1 MASFWQ
7 RLFGGAPADE
17 GAAAATPAA
26 SAALAALGADMHSH
40 LLPGLDDGA
49 ETVAHSLDL
58 LRSLRDLGFRKLVM
72 TPHIMGDFYKNTPE
86 GIRDALALLRTEADR
101 AGLGDVVL
109 DCAAEYYLD
118 EFLGR
123 KLADG
128 TEMLTFGGAE
138 RYLLFETSYM
148 NEPLNLYDIIFEMKS
163 QGYRPVLAH
172 PERYT
177 YLYGRFAEI
186 EKMRR
191 DYGVLLQVNLNSL
204 SGYYS
209 PAARKV
215 AEQLVDAGLVDF
227 AGTDTHHLR
236 HTDTL
241 LRRTAPLPHVAKLLQ
256 LPLLNN
262 TL

>member
-1 MASFWQ
+1 MTSFWQ
-7 RLFGGAPADE
+7 RLLGG
-17 GAAAATPAA
+17 GAA
-26 SAALAALGADMHSH
+26 SAAPASVPTTLAILGVDMHSH

-49 ETVAHSLDL
+49 ETVTHSLDL
-58 LRSLRDLGFRKLVM
+58 LRALQALGYRKLVM

-86 GIRDALALLRTEADR
+86 GIRAALALLRTEAME
-101 AGLGDVVL
+101 AGLGDMEL

-118 EFLGR
+118 EFLGL

-128 TEMLTFGGAE
+128 TEMLTFGGE
-138 RYLLFETSYM
+138 KRYLLFETSYM
-148 NEPLNLYDIIFEMKS
+148 NEPLNFYETVFEMKA

-191 DYGVLLQVNLNSL
+191 EYDLLLQVNLNSL
-204 SGYYS
+204 AGYYS
-209 PAARKV
+209 PAAKKV
-215 AEQLVDAGLVDF
+215 AEQLVDGGLVDF
-227 AGTDTHHLR
+227 VGTDAHHLR

-241 LRRTAPLPHVAKLLQ
+241 LKHTLNQPYMKKLLR

-262 TL
+262 TI

>member
-1 MASFWQ
+1 MASLWQ
-7 RLFGGAPADE
+7 RFFGGA
-17 GAAAATPAA
+17 A
-26 SAALAALGADMHSH
+26 SASSVPLTLMALGADMHSH

-49 ETVAHSLDL
+49 ETLEHSLDL
-58 LRSLRDLGFRKLVM
+58 LRALRALGYRKLIM

-86 GIRDALALLRTEADR
+86 GIRAALQLLREAAAE
-101 AGLGDVVL
+101 AGLGDVKL
-109 DCAAEYYLD
+109 ECAAEYYLD

-128 TEMLTFGGAE
+128 TEMLTFGGDK

-148 NEPLNLYDIIFEMKS
+148 NEPLNLFDIIFELKA
-163 QGYRPVLAH
+163 QGYTPVLAH

-177 YLYGRFAEI
+177 YFYGRFTEI
-186 EKMRR
+186 EKLRR
-191 DYGVLLQVNLNSL
+191 DHGILLQVNLNSL
-204 SGYYS
+204 AGYYS
-209 PAARKV
+209 PAAKKV
-215 AEQLVDAGLVDF
+215 AEQLVDGGLVDF
-227 AGTDTHHLR
+227 VGTDTHHLR

-241 LRRTAPLPHVAKLLQ
+241 LHRTLSLPHMERLLQ

>member
-1 MASFWQ
+1 MANFWQ
-7 RLFGGAPADE
+7 KLFGGNAAPKT
-17 GAAAATPAA
+17 ATTAVP
-26 SAALAALGADMHSH
+26 SQVLAVLGADMHSH

-49 ETVAHSLDL
+49 ETVEHSLGL
-58 LRSLRDLGFRKLVM
+58 LRALREMGYRKLIM
-72 TPHIMGDFYKNTPE
+72 TPHVMGDFYKNTPA
-86 GIRDALALLRTEADR
+86 GIRAALQLLREAATA
-101 AGLGDVVL
+101 AGLDDVAL

-128 TEMLTFGGAE
+128 TEMLTFGGDK

-148 NEPLNLYDIIFEMKS
+148 NEPLNLFETIFEMKA

-177 YLYGRFAEI
+177 YLYGRFGDI

-204 SGYYS
+204 AGYYS
-209 PAARKV
+209 PAAKKV
-215 AEQLVDAGLVDF
+215 AEQLIDGGMVDF
-227 AGTDTHHLR
+227 VGTDAHHLR

-241 LRRTAPLPHVAKLLQ
+241 LRRTLPQPHLEKLLK

>member
-1 MASFWQ
+1 MATFWQ
-7 RLFGGAPADE
+7 KLFGGGTAQ
-17 GAAAATPAA
+17 AASTAATP
-26 SAALAALGADMHSH
+26 SQALAVLGADMHSH

-49 ETVAHSLDL
+49 ETVEHSLDL
-58 LRSLRDLGFRKLVM
+58 LRALRELGYRKLIM
-72 TPHIMGDFYKNTPE
+72 TPHIMGDFFKNTPE
-86 GIRDALALLRTEADR
+86 GIRAALQVLREAAAV
-101 AGLGDVVL
+101 AGLDDVAL

-128 TEMLTFGGAE
+128 TEMLTFGGDK

-148 NEPLNLYDIIFEMKS
+148 NEPLNLFEIIFEMKA

-177 YLYGRFAEI
+177 YLYGRFSDI

-191 DYGVLLQVNLNSL
+191 DYDVLLQVNLNSL
-204 SGYYS
+204 AGYYS
-209 PAARKV
+209 PAAKKV
-215 AEQLVDAGLVDF
+215 AEQLVDAGMVDF
-227 AGTDTHHLR
+227 VGTDTHHLR

-241 LRRTAPLPHVAKLLQ
+241 LRRTLPQPHLEKLLK

>member
-1 MASFWQ
+1 MASLWQ
-7 RLFGGAPADE
+7 RLFGGATSASVAPA
-17 GAAAATPAA
+17 TL
-26 SAALAALGADMHSH
+26 AALATDMHSH

-49 ETVAHSLDL
+49 ETVEHSLDL
-58 LRSLRDLGFRKLVM
+58 LRALRDLGYRKLVM

-86 GIRDALALLRTEADR
+86 GIRAALKLLREAAAA
-101 AGLGDVVL
+101 AGLHDVAL
-109 DCAAEYYLD
+109 ECAAEYYLD
-118 EFLGR
+118 EFLGQ

-128 TEMLTFGGAE
+128 TEMLTFGGDK

-148 NEPLNLYDIIFEMKS
+148 NEPLNLFEIIFEMKA
-163 QGYRPVLAH
+163 QGYQPVLAH

-209 PAARKV
+209 PAAKKV
-215 AEQLVDAGLVDF
+215 AEQLIEGELVDF
-227 AGTDTHHLR
+227 VGTDTHHLR

-241 LRRTAPLPHVAKLLQ
+241 AQRTLVQPYMEKLLR

>member
-7 RLFGGAPADE
+7 RLFGG
-17 GAAAATPAA
+17 GANAA
-26 SAALAALGADMHSH
+26 SAATVSVPATLAILGTDMHSH

-58 LRSLRDLGFRKLVM
+58 LRALRALGYRKLVM
-72 TPHIMGDFYKNTPE
+72 TPHVMGDFYKNTPE
-86 GIRDALALLRTEADR
+86 GIRAALELLRAEAS
-101 AGLGDVVL
+101 AVGLGDVAL
-109 DCAAEYYLD
+109 ECAAEYYLD

-128 TEMLTFGGAE
+128 TEMLTFGGE
-138 RYLLFETSYM
+138 KRYLLFETSYM
-148 NEPLNLYDIIFEMKS
+148 NEPLNFYETVFELKA

-177 YLYGRFAEI
+177 YLYGRFADI

-191 DYGVLLQVNLNSL
+191 EYDILLQVNLNSL
-204 SGYYS
+204 AGYYS
-209 PAARKV
+209 PAAKKV

-227 AGTDTHHLR
+227 VGTDAHHLR

-241 LRRTAPLPHVAKLLQ
+241 LKRTLPQPHLEKLLK

>member
-1 MASFWQ
+1 
-7 RLFGGAPADE
+7 
-17 GAAAATPAA
+17 
-26 SAALAALGADMHSH
+26 MHSH

-49 ETVAHSLDL
+49 ETIAHSLDL
-58 LRSLRDLGFRKLVM
+58 LRALRDLGFRKLIM

-86 GIRDALALLRTEADR
+86 GIRAALQQLSEAATS
-101 AGLGDVVL
+101 AGLADVEL

-128 TEMLTFGGAE
+128 TEMLTFGADQ

-148 NEPLNLYDIIFEMKS
+148 NEPLNLYEIIFEMKA

-177 YLYGRFAEI
+177 YLYGRLAEL
-186 EKMRR
+186 EKLRN
-191 DYGVLLQVNLNSL
+191 DHGVLLQLNLNSL
-204 SGYYS
+204 AGYYS
-209 PAARKV
+209 PAAKRV
-215 AEQLVDAGLVDF
+215 AEELIDAALVDF
-227 AGTDTHHLR
+227 VGTDTHHLR
-236 HTDTL
+236 HTETL
-241 LRRTAPLPHVAKLLQ
+241 LNRTLPQLYTEKLLK
-256 LPLLNN
+256 LPLLNT

>member
-1 MASFWQ
+1 MASLWQ
-7 RLFGGAPADE
+7 RLFGGAT
-17 GAAAATPAA
+17 ATPAGPPT
-26 SAALAALGADMHSH
+26 LAALGADMHSH

-49 ETVAHSLDL
+49 ETVEHSLDL
-58 LRSLRDLGFRKLVM
+58 LRALRELGYRKLIM

-86 GIRDALALLRTEADR
+86 GIRTALQQLRKAAAE
-101 AGLGDVVL
+101 AGLGDVEL

-128 TEMLTFGGAE
+128 TEMLTFGGDK

-148 NEPLNLYDIIFEMKS
+148 NEPLNLFEIIFELKA
-163 QGYRPVLAH
+163 QGYTPVLAH

-177 YLYGRFAEI
+177 YFYGRLAEV
-186 EKMRR
+186 EALRR
-191 DYGVLLQVNLNSL
+191 DHGVLLQVNLNSL
-204 SGYYS
+204 AGYYS
-209 PAARKV
+209 PAAKKV
-215 AEQLVDAGLVDF
+215 AEQLIDGGLVDF
-227 AGTDTHHLR
+227 VGTDTHHLR

-241 LRRTAPLPHVAKLLQ
+241 LRRTLPLPHLEKLLR

>member
-1 MASFWQ
+1 MATLWQ
-7 RLFGGAPADE
+7 RLFGGATSS
-17 GAAAATPAA
+17 AAPAA
-26 SAALAALGADMHSH
+26 VATSQALAALGADMHSH

-49 ETVAHSLDL
+49 ETLEHSLDL
-58 LRSLRDLGFRKLVM
+58 LRALRELGYRKLIM

-86 GIRDALALLRTEADR
+86 GIRAALQLLREA
-101 AGLGDVVL
+101 AATSGLGDVAL

-123 KLADG
+123 KLTDG
-128 TEMLTFGGAE
+128 TEMLTFGGDK

-148 NEPLNLYDIIFEMKS
+148 NEPLNLFDIIFELKS
-163 QGYRPVLAH
+163 QGYQPVLAH

-177 YLYGRFAEI
+177 YLYGRFGEL

-191 DYGVLLQVNLNSL
+191 DHGVLLQLNLNSL
-204 SGYYS
+204 AGYYS
-209 PAARKV
+209 PAAKKV
-215 AEQLVDAGLVDF
+215 AEQLIDAGMVDF
-227 AGTDTHHLR
+227 VGTDAHHLR

-241 LRRTAPLPHVAKLLQ
+241 LNRTLPQPYLEKALK

>member
-1 MASFWQ
+1 MATLWQ
-7 RLFGGAPADE
+7 RFFGGTAPAPT
-17 GAAAATPAA
+17 APLT
-26 SAALAALGADMHSH
+26 LAALGADMHSH

-49 ETVAHSLDL
+49 ETLAHSLDL
-58 LRSLRDLGFRKLVM
+58 LRALRALGYRKLIM
-72 TPHIMGDFYKNTPE
+72 TPHIMGDFFKNTPE
-86 GIRDALALLRTEADR
+86 SIRAALQLLREAAAEAD
-101 AGLGDVVL
+101 LGDLEL

-128 TEMLTFGGAE
+128 TEMLTFGGDK

-148 NEPLNLYDIIFEMKS
+148 NEPLNLYDIIFELS
-163 QGYRPVLAH
+163 AQGYTPVLAH

-177 YLYGRFAEI
+177 YFYGRLAEI
-186 EKMRR
+186 EKLRR
-191 DYGVLLQVNLNSL
+191 DHGVLLQVNLNSL
-204 SGYYS
+204 AGYYS
-209 PAARKV
+209 PAAKKV

-227 AGTDTHHLR
+227 VGTDTHHLR

-241 LRRTAPLPHVAKLLQ
+241 LRRTLLLPHLEKLLQ